1 MMFLVAILVPPLAM
15 LLVGKPFQA
24 ILCLVLQISVIGWIP
39 AAVWACLVVNSHQA
53 DQRTE
58 RLIRE
63 TRKPAQRER

>member
-39 AAVWACLVVNSHQA
+39 AAVWPCLVVNGHQA

-58 RLIRE
+58 RLLRE
-63 TRKPAQRER
+63 TRKAAQRER